1 MARFL
6 SLSQASR
13 MVKVPRRTLQRQIQQ
28 GKLST
33 FEGSLLM
40 DELLRIYPDAD
51 ADDSGMLEKTRLLK
65 DAAFGKVLAD
75 TRNDPEHLAAE
86 LQRLRVRLART
97 EEELEKHQSLAE
109 NLQQRLCQLQDQCD
123 KRQARLLGT
132 LIAWFSNELK
142 KQIRVR

>member
-13 MVKVPRRTLQRQIQQ
+13 MVRVPRRTLQRQIQQ

-75 TRNDPEHLAAE
+75 TRSDPEHLAAE
-86 LQRLRVRLART
+86 LQRLRVRLARA
-97 EEELEKHQSLAE
+97 EEELEKHQQLAA
-109 NLQQRLCQLQDQCD
+109 NLQRRLCELQDRCD
-123 KRQARLLGT
+123 KREARLLGT

-142 KQIRVR
+142 KQVRVR